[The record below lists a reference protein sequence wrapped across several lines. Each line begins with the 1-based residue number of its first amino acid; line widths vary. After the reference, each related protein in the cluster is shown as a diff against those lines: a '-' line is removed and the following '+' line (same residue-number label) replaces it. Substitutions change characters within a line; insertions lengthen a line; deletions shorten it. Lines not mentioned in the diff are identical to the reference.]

1 MTASR
6 DETLE
11 ALKDPAVA
19 REHVE
24 LLARHIP
31 MTEDQKVALSKDP
44 KTLSKHLASLRNH
57 QVYSGE
63 QVRRSVV
70 DPEALRRKMAEMEA
84 REDLTEEEKDDLRAD
99 FALILEQEG
108 LDA

>member
-1 MTASR
+1 MTESR
-6 DETLE
+6 EETLE
-11 ALKDPAVA
+11 ALKDPKVA

-31 MTEDQKVALSKDP
+31 MTEDQKDALCKDP
-44 KTLSKHLASLRNH
+44 VTLLKHLASLRNH
-57 QVYSGE
+57 QVYSEE

-70 DPEALRRKMAEMEA
+70 DPDALRKKMAEMEA
-84 REDLTEEEKDDLRAD
+84 REDLTEKEKADLRAD

-108 LDA
+108 LS